1 MIARLRSLWRALW
14 HRSRL
19 DRDLDDEM
27 RCHLEARTEDLIRS
41 GLSPLEAR
49 RRAGIEFGCPGAY
62 QDLCRES
69 QRVNWL
75 EDFAQ
80 DLRYGLRG
88 LRKSPGLMLVAVLT
102 LALGVGASSWLFG
115 ML

>member
-49 RRAGIEFGCPGAY
+49 RRAGIEFGCPGDY
-62 QDLCRES
+62 QDLCRE
-69 QRVNWL
+69 
-75 EDFAQ
+75 
-80 DLRYGLRG
+80 
-88 LRKSPGLMLVAVLT
+88 
-102 LALGVGASSWLFG
+102 
-115 ML
+115 